1 MTIEFTVPDMA
12 CDACANTIEKAIKSI
27 DPAAELSADTTTKVV
42 KISTTTDAAPLKQA
56 IEQAG
61 YHPQSALS

>member
-12 CDACANTIEKAIKSI
+12 CGACANTIDQAIKAI
-27 DPAAELSADTTTKVV
+27 DPAAEFSADTTTKVV
-42 KISTTTDAAPLKQA
+42 KISTSTDATVLKVA

-61 YHPQSALS
+61 YHPQ